1 MTNHIKFS
9 NFFEPTPK
17 NLKKLAWTLKGFFGT
32 VGASITS
39 ISTIGV
45 DKVDVIKVYIGLG
58 CMIFAALCDVVIE
71 MLTPT
76 KEDELQ

>member
-1 MTNHIKFS
+1 MTNRIKLS

-17 NLKKLAWTLKGFFGT
+17 KLKKLAWTLKGFFGT

-45 DKVDVIKVYIGLG
+45 DKVDVIKIYIGMS
-58 CMIFAALCDVVIE
+58 CMIFAALCDVFIE
-71 MLTPT
+71 LLTTT
-76 KEDELQ
+76 KEDEL